1 MKTIILGLLTSLSL
15 LACGVNENDSTY
27 LDHRV
32 LIDSH
37 GCAFVFNKSGTNV
50 LPFFYKEKSSPSC
63 LFIPDGDDA
72 KWISE
77 NVIKE

>member
-1 MKTIILGLLTSLSL
+1 MKTIILVLFLWLS
-15 LACGVNENDSTY
+15 ACDVNKNDSTY

-37 GCAFVFNKSGTNV
+37 GCAFVFNKIGISDT
-50 LPFFYKEKSSPSC
+50 PFFYKEKSSSSC
-63 LFIPDGDDA
+63 VFIPDNADA
-72 KWISE
+72 RWISE